1 MVEKSLNSNN
11 HIDDV
16 IKTSFSDDVINKAMS
31 QNMLSKP
38 RNNSV
43 SFPIIIIK
51 LISLSH
57 IIYIEFM
64 TE

>member
-38 RNNSV
+38 RNNSHTYQ
-43 SFPIIIIK
+43 IHEQQIARDIK
-51 LISLSH
+51 
-57 IIYIEFM
+57 
-64 TE
+64 